1 MQALALA
8 KFAEGPGV
16 VLCIGAHCD
25 DIEIGCGGTLL
36 RLLETNP
43 ALEVHFLVLCSD
55 ALRKREA
62 LDAARRLLGDA
73 REKCV
78 QILSHRDGFLPYSGG
93 EVKECFESLKR
104 TVEPDLILT
113 HTRGDLHQDHRLVSE
128 LTWNTF
134 RNHLILEFEIPKY
147 DGDLGAPNF
156 FVPLSEAQVARK
168 LEIVLGAFASQ
179 RTRGWFREDTFRAL
193 LRLRGVECNAV
204 YAEAFHARKVV
215 FVPSAA
221 PEARWRA

>member
-1 MQALALA
+1 M
-8 KFAEGPGV
+8 K
-16 VLCIGAHCD
+16 
-25 DIEIGCGGTLL
+25 
-36 RLLETNP
+36 P

-55 ALRKREA
+55 ALRRREA

-73 REKCV
+73 SEKRV
-78 QILSHRDGFLPYSGG
+78 EVLSFRDGFLPWAGA

-104 TVEPDLILT
+104 RVSPDLILT

-134 RNHLILEFEIPKY
+134 RDHLILEYEIPKY

-168 LEIVLGAFASQ
+168 LEIVLGSFASQ
-179 RTRGWFREDTFRAL
+179 RERRWFDEGTFRAL
-193 LRLRGVECNAV
+193 LRLRGVECNAGH
-204 YAEAFHARKVV
+204 AEAFHARKLVLGPPV
-215 FVPSAA
+215 AS
-221 PEARWRA
+221 ERRWRA

>member
-1 MQALALA
+1 MQPLGLGAFA
-8 KFAEGPGV
+8 KGGV

-36 RLLETNP
+36 RLLEANP
-43 ALEVHFLVLCSD
+43 ALEVHYLVLCSD

-62 LDAARRLLGDA
+62 LGAARRLLGEA
-73 REKCV
+73 SEKRV
-78 QILSHRDGFLPYSGG
+78 EVLSFRDGFLPWSGG

-104 TVEPDLILT
+104 RVEPDLILT

-134 RNHLILEFEIPKY
+134 RDHWILEYEVPKY
-147 DGDLGAPNF
+147 DGDLGAPNC

-179 RTRGWFREDTFRAL
+179 RTKRWFDEQTFRAL
-193 LRLRGVECNAV
+193 LRLRGVECNALH
-204 YAEAFHARKVV
+204 AEAFHARKLVLA
-215 FVPSAA
+215 PAA
-221 PEARWRA
+221 EPRWRA

>member
-1 MQALALA
+1 MQALELGV
-8 KFAEGPGV
+8 FANAGV

-36 RLLETNP
+36 RLLGENP
-43 ALEVHFLVLCSD
+43 ALEVHYLVLCSD
-55 ALRKREA
+55 AQRRREA
-62 LDAARRLLGDA
+62 LDAANRLLGDA
-73 REKCV
+73 AEKHV
-78 QILSHRDGFLPYSGG
+78 QVLSFRDGFLPWAGG

-104 TVEPDLILT
+104 SVSPDLILT
-113 HTRGDLHQDHRLVSE
+113 HTRSDLHQDHRLVSE

-134 RNHLILEFEIPKY
+134 RNHLILEYEIPKY

-156 FVPLSEAQVARK
+156 FVPLSEAEVARK

-179 RTRGWFREDTFRAL
+179 RTRRWFDADTFRAL

-204 YAEAFHARKVV
+204 HAEAFHARKVV
-215 FVPSAA
+215 LA
-221 PEARWRA
+221 PPAEPRWRA